1 MDTLR
6 AAASRSNGAKS
17 VGPVTAAGRER
28 SSRNALKLGIFSTKA
43 ILEGESEDEYQEIL
57 DQLVAEYGPEGIL
70 EMEYIYQIT
79 QNIWRR
85 RRVYQAETAS
95 IQGEL
100 LRAEVRSDEHKW
112 TDVSASSYDYLL
124 EVSDDELQNL
134 VKRRDLADSRSRLV
148 VRDDQ
153 KYSRVLA
160 SLDRELDKAVKGL
173 RESQALR
180 RSAIDVSLVKPPT
193 KAARAG
199 VIADADIIEG

>member
-17 VGPVTAAGRER
+17 AGPVTAAGRER

-43 ILEGESEDEYQEIL
+43 ILEGESADEYQEIL
-57 DQLVAEYGPEGIL
+57 DQLVAEYAPEGIL

-79 QNIWRR
+79 HNIWRR

-95 IQGEL
+95 IQTEL
-100 LRAEVRSDEHKW
+100 LRSEINSEEYKW
-112 TDVSASSYDYLL
+112 IDLSVSAYDRLGTM
-124 EVSDDELQNL
+124 SDDEVQHLA
-134 VKRRDLADSRSRLV
+134 KRRDFADSRSRLV
-148 VRDDQ
+148 VREDQ

-180 RSAIDVSLVKPPT
+180 RSAIDAVLVNPPA
-193 KAARAG
+193 KAARAS